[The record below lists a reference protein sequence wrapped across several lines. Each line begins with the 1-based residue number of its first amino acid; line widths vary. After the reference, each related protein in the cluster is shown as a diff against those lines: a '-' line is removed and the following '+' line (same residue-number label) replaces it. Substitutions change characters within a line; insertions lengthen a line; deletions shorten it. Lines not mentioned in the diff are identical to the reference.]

1 MGKFFQE
8 KDAMIVALCLDYALG
23 RPFPSQEF
31 ISLIRV
37 MSSKEAI
44 LNQSVKQKYLQITQ

>member
-23 RPFPSQEF
+23 RPFRGQEF
-31 ISLIRV
+31 ISLIRE